1 MKTMRKFNPHSN
13 APDRAVQ
20 AWLILVGC
28 AMNRQTLTY
37 DTLAKMMYRR
47 SAAGVLNK
55 ILGHIAFYCK
65 DEGLPLLTSI
75 VVRKKRG
82 APGGGIPMALAR
94 IDSERERVY
103 KTDWFNI
110 YPPTAEELSAAHA
123 NHK

>member
-1 MKTMRKFNPHSN
+1 MRKFNPSSN
-13 APDRAVQ
+13 ASDRAIQ

-37 DTLAKMMYRR
+37 DRLAKAMYRR
-47 SAAGVLNK
+47 PAAGVLNK

-75 VVRKKRG
+75 VVKKKGG
-82 APGGGIPMALAR
+82 APGGGIPIDLAR

-110 YPPTAEELSAAHA
+110 YPPTPEELSAAHA
-123 NHK
+123 KHAKHR

>member
-1 MKTMRKFNPHSN
+1 MRKFNPSSN

-37 DTLAKMMYRR
+37 DRLAKAMYGRR
-47 SAAGVLNK
+47 AAGVLNK

-75 VVRKKRG
+75 VVKKNRG
-82 APGGGIPMALAR
+82 APGGGIPIDLAR

-110 YPPTAEELSAAHA
+110 YPPTAEELGTSHTK
-123 NHK
+123 HR

>member
-1 MKTMRKFNPHSN
+1 MRKFNRSSN
-13 APDRAVQ
+13 APNRAVQ

-37 DTLAKMMYRR
+37 DRLAKMMYGRR
-47 SAAGVLNK
+47 APGVLNK
-55 ILGHIAFYCK
+55 ILGHIAFYRK
-65 DEGLPLLTSI
+65 DEGLPVLTSI
-75 VVRKKRG
+75 VVRKKGG
-82 APGGGIPMALAR
+82 APGGGIPIDLAK